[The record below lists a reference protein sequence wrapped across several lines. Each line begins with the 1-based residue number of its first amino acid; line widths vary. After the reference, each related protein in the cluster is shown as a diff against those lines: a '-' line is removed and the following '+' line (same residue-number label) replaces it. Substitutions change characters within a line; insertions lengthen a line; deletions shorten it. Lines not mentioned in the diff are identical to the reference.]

1 MGMITNMTGYL
12 KLLFVLSIMCA
23 SVQVS
28 SADNDTD
35 VTITNVPTSMPTVA
49 PNNSTGDV
57 TAAPN
62 NSTGDPTSSATTTVK
77 GSFLF
82 LTSAVALMNLANLM
96 IKSVFF
102 LSPISSATTAVQGS
116 FLLKTSAVAWLNSQ
130 LLQLM

>member
-1 MGMITNMTGYL
+1 MMITNMTGYL

-57 TAAPN
+57 SAAPN
-62 NSTGDPTSSATTTVK
+62 NSTGDVSAAPSNSTGDPTSSATTTVK

-82 LTSAVALMNLANLM
+82 LTSAVALMNLAN
-96 IKSVFF
+96 
-102 LSPISSATTAVQGS
+102 
-116 FLLKTSAVAWLNSQ
+116 
-130 LLQLM
+130 